1 MQPSTKLALTI
12 RVLIALATSTFFQPD
27 EYFQA
32 LEPAH
37 HLVFGYGHLTWE
49 WLSPHPI
56 RSFIYPALN
65 VPIFWLLRVT
75 RLADSVYLGDW
86 LLASALVYKFFCLC
100 SQHRQI
106 LGPKFLHGL
115 LAAGTDIWVCKL
127 TRTVL
132 GVNAV
137 PLAVGFFVIRL
148 FKLFERNSSSCCYH

>member
-75 RLADSVYLGDW
+75 HLADSARLGDW
-86 LLASALVYKFFCLC
+86 LLASVLFYKYLFMFSTSSDPGSQDFTWSFGGWHRYMALQTHPHC
-100 SQHRQI
+100 
-106 LGPKFLHGL
+106 
-115 LAAGTDIWVCKL
+115 AGC
-127 TRTVL
+127 RCC
-132 GVNAV
+132 
-137 PLAVGFFVIRL
+137 
-148 FKLFERNSSSCCYH
+148 SSCGALLCHPAFQIA